1 MFDIFATL
9 NFSFALFEKK
19 KKKLLTPFWLIL
31 QNENK

>member
-19 KKKLLTPFWLIL
+19 KKKITNTFLADIAKW
-31 QNENK
+31 K

>member
-19 KKKLLTPFWLIL
+19 KKLLTPFWLIL

>member
-19 KKKLLTPFWLIL
+19 KKITNTFLADIAKW
-31 QNENK
+31 K